1 MLSQTGC
8 RCIIVDA
15 TLFCILWSML
25 AKKMRCQSSRILPV
39 GHPYTDQWNPRWP
52 IPTRRPQKL
61 PLPPCC
67 GRRGDTFNP
76 ETPHLTPDDGA
87 TPPVDRVVGVA
98 TRIEGKEVMT
108 QTPPLLSRLI
118 QGYLEQTGI
127 EACPHHQMDHG
138 VRDPHCDHC
147 KRALGPLYH
156 HKIVGNRHLPVF
168 TFDFSGPH
176 PRKVNMAQYLLVA
189 IWSLA
194 I

>member
-1 MLSQTGC
+1 MEPERG
-8 RCIIVDA
+8 A
-15 TLFCILWSML
+15 
-25 AKKMRCQSSRILPV
+25 
-39 GHPYTDQWNPRWP
+39 
-52 IPTRRPQKL
+52 
-61 PLPPCC
+61 LPPE
-67 GRRGDTFNP
+67 D
-76 ETPHLTPDDGA
+76 EA
-87 TPPVDRVVGVA
+87 VGIA

-118 QGYLEQTGI
+118 QGYLEHTGI
-127 EACPHHQMDHG
+127 EACPYHQMDHG

-176 PRKVNMAQYLLVA
+176 PRKVNMAQ
-189 IWSLA
+189 SQFGPLA